1 MQQMYDKP
9 DVSEGESL
17 QKTSIGYE
25 HISNR
30 QFFCVTR
37 ESGERPNKNE
47 SQIGSPKGV
56 RKLFC
61 LRQTTKISLS
71 AKALRALL
79 MESLILAQDERW
91 RRA

>member
-1 MQQMYDKP
+1 MYDKP

-47 SQIGSPKGV
+47 SQARLSIFYGEFDPGSG
-56 RKLFC
+56 RTLAAC
-61 LRQTTKISLS
+61 LTHASRTGGFFNTEQ
-71 AKALRALL
+71 LRSWQKPA
-79 MESLILAQDERW
+79 S
-91 RRA
+91 